1 MENQKYHGDA
11 AAVILDT
18 YGKIIADD
26 VMHGFD
32 EETKQKIRDSLK
44 KPSLEKKPD
53 PEVVQTERMLLWQ
66 KYLQN
71 GTWERRSESGTEAN
85 YDTVD
90 GRVKDEYIYNVGEI
104 VTDAC
109 LILSGSVQ
117 IENVDVVGNKSILG
131 VVRQGDIFAES
142 YACIPNQP
150 ILVDV
155 KTCEATEILFINVPA
170 LFVESNSCGH
180 GAKLI
185 QNLLRVSS
193 RKNINL
199 SMRIFHSAS
208 KTIRGRLISYFS
220 EQVSVQGTN
229 NIKIPLDRQQ
239 LADYLGVE
247 RTALSKELG
256 KMRDDGLLTFH
267 KNEFHVV
274 TGEGK

>member
-1 MENQKYHGDA
+1 MDFDFLSKTVLFKGC
-11 AAVILDT
+11 T
-18 YGKIIADD
+18 
-26 VMHGFD
+26 D
-32 EETKQKIRDSLK
+32 EEIKHMLICLKNKIK
-44 KPSLEKKPD
+44 KFD
-53 PEVVQTERMLLWQ
+53 
-66 KYLQN
+66 
-71 GTWERRSESGTEAN
+71 
-85 YDTVD
+85 
-90 GRVKDEYIYNVGEI
+90 KDEYIYNVGEI
-104 VTDAC
+104 VTDVC

-170 LFVESNSCGH
+170 LFMESNSCGH